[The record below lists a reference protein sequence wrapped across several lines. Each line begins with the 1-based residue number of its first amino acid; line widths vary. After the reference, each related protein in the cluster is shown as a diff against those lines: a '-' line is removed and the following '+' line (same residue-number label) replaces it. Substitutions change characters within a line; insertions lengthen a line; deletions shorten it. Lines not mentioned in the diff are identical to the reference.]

1 MVIELLE
8 VRLGALEG
16 LDYALANGHARHDD
30 DELREPVL
38 LVELENGPNID
49 IRLARS
55 GLHLHREI
63 SESSVCDDL
72 CARKA
77 ILLLH
82 KVQIL
87 RELPVGYTQAIS
99 VADGKGLLLAAAPDV
114 AGELAGKE
122 LLALEQV
129 DHGIYRLCLV
139 LLIG

>member
-1 MVIELLE
+1 M
-8 VRLGALEG
+8 
-16 LDYALANGHARHDD
+16 
-30 DELREPVL
+30 
-38 LVELENGPNID
+38 
-49 IRLARS
+49 
-55 GLHLHREI
+55 
-63 SESSVCDDL
+63 
-72 CARKA
+72 
-77 ILLLH
+77 
-82 KVQIL
+82 QIL